1 MPISRSLL
9 LACLLSGATT
19 ISAQPPPG
27 YYDTAAGLNGPDLRT
42 ALYNIIEGQWVASYA
57 GLWTYFQQTD
67 DRPDGYVWDLYSDVP
82 GGTAP
87 YVFQFVADQCG
98 TYNGEGDCYNREHS
112 FPKSWFNDAP
122 PMDTDLHHVY
132 PTDAWV
138 NQQRG
143 NLPYGEVG
151 AADWTSQNG
160 TAVGDN
166 TFPGYSGTVCEPI
179 DAFKGD
185 LARTYFYMMTRYLP
199 NIGGWSSPM
208 LQGNDLSPWAE
219 NMLLDWHIND
229 PVSPKEIDRNNAIF
243 GIQNNRNPFIDQP
256 GWVINIW
263 GPTAG
268 VNEVDVLLDWTLGSD
283 PNGLRLQR
291 SGVTAALVRIF
302 DTSGRCSLQT
312 DWTTAELSIPIT
324 ESRGLLF
331 VQVSD
336 AKGRSTRRVFR

>member
-1 MPISRSLL
+1 MSKLRSLL
-9 LACLLSGATT
+9 IFCSWSSACT
-19 ISAQPPPG
+19 IIAQPPTG
-27 YYDTAAGLNGPDLRT
+27 YYDSAQGLNGPALRT
-42 ALYNIIEGQWVASYA
+42 ALYNIIDGQWVASNA

-87 YVFQFVADQCG
+87 YVFQFVSDQCG
-98 TYNGEGDCYNREHS
+98 TYNGEGDCYNREHT

-138 NQQRG
+138 NQQHG

-151 AADWTSQNG
+151 SADWTSQNG
-160 TAVGDN
+160 TSVGDN

-199 NIGGWSSPM
+199 NISGWSSPM
-208 LQGNDLSPWAE
+208 LQGNDLSSWAE
-219 NMLLDWHIND
+219 NMLLEWHLND
-229 PVSPKEIDRNNAIF
+229 PVSTKEIERNNAVF
-243 GIQNNRNPFIDQP
+243 AIQNNRNPFIDQP
-256 GWVINIW
+256 NWVINIW

-268 VNEVDVLLDWTLGSD
+268 MSEPPFPSNWTVTSTEAGLELTRSVPSSAHVRVHDGLGRTYWQRDWNSA
-283 PNGLRLQR
+283 RLT
-291 SGVTAALVRIF
+291 VPME
-302 DTSGRCSLQT
+302 DHH
-312 DWTTAELSIPIT
+312 
-324 ESRGLLF
+324 GLLL
-331 VQVSD
+331 VEVLGAD
-336 AKGRSTRRVFR
+336 GRTARRVLR